1 MKKTSLK
8 FAGKR
13 KNRPEIDKNALQSTI
28 DILAK
33 QHSKLSIR
41 LTYIIMSDDELLE
54 MNKTF
59 LQHDYYT
66 DIITFDLSEK
76 ETDITGELYI
86 SMDRIID
93 NAEQYKVSRE
103 TEYIRVLF
111 HGYLHLLGFKDKKQ
125 SDQKTMREQEEHC
138 IEIYNQIK
146 TNGDLV
152 SRETKQI

>member
-1 MKKTSLK
+1 MKKTSIK
-8 FAGKR
+8 FAGRR
-13 KNRPEIDKNALQSTI
+13 KNRPELDKNALLSTI

-33 QHSKLSIR
+33 QHSKSSIR
-41 LTYIIMSDDELLE
+41 LTYIITTDDELLE

-76 ETDITGELYI
+76 VTDIIGELYI

-103 TEYIRVLF
+103 TEYVRVLF
-111 HGYLHLLGFKDKKQ
+111 HGYLHLLGYKDKTQ
-125 SDQKTMREQEEHC
+125 RDQKTMRGQEEHC

-146 TNGDLV
+146 TNGELV

>member
-1 MKKTSLK
+1 MKKTSIK
-8 FAGKR
+8 FAGRR

-28 DILAK
+28 DMLAK
-33 QHSKLSIR
+33 KHSKSSIR
-41 LTYIIMSDDELLE
+41 LTYIIMSDDELLQ

-76 ETDITGELYI
+76 ETDVIGELYI

-103 TEYIRVLF
+103 TEYVRVLF
-111 HGYLHLLGFKDKKQ
+111 HGYLHLLGYKDKTQ
-125 SDQKTMREQEEHC
+125 RDQKTMREQEEHC

-146 TNGDLV
+146 TNGELV

>member
-8 FAGKR
+8 FAGRR

-33 QHSKLSIR
+33 QHSKSSIQ
-41 LTYIIMSDDELLE
+41 LTYIIMTDDELLE

-76 ETDITGELYI
+76 ETDIIGELYI

-103 TEYIRVLF
+103 TEYVRVLF
-111 HGYLHLLGFKDKKQ
+111 HGYLHLLGYKDKTQ
-125 SDQKTMREQEEHC
+125 RDQKTMREQEEHC

-146 TNGDLV
+146 TNGELV
-152 SRETKQI
+152 SHETKQI